1 MPARALIDLSG
12 NQLLT
17 TTVAATAATATAA
30 AAVATTTAAT
40 AAGFV
45 LRFIDFQRAT
55 AEVLAVEGLHGALRI
70 GARHFH
76 EAEAARLARVAIVH
90 ERDLFDGAV
99 SGEQGTHGIFRGAE
113 GEISNIEFGQE
124 KILRK
129 I

>member
-1 MPARALIDLSG
+1 MPARVLINYLASG
-12 NQLLT
+12 RST
-17 TTVAATAATATAA
+17 TAVAATATTTVSAATA
-30 AAVATTTAAT
+30 AAT

-45 LRFIDFQRAT
+45 LRFIDLQRAT

-90 ERDLFDGAV
+90 EGDFFNRSV
-99 SGEQGTHGIFRGAE
+99 RGEQGADRFVGRAE
-113 GEISNIEFGQE
+113 REISNIKFGQE

-129 I
+129 M